1 MLNGRPLRS
10 LARTSSS
17 SIWALLVHDLQAC
30 FDLGGIGAGAVA
42 AQKELH
48 HLGGDWV
55 LAGVFAHQVFA
66 DQEAIKGLGPKLIEM
81 VHLAGGSWC
90 AGHGNTS
97 S

>member
-17 SIWALLVHDLQAC
+17 SSRALLFHDLQAC

-48 HLGGDWV
+48 HVGGDWV
-55 LAGVFAHQVFA
+55 LAEGFADQDLA
-66 DQEAIKGLGPKLIEM
+66 DQEASESLGPKLIEM

>member
-1 MLNGRPLRS
+1 M
-10 LARTSSS
+10 SSR
-17 SIWALLVHDLQAC
+17 ALLVHDLQAC

-48 HLGGDWV
+48 HVGGDLV

-66 DQEAIKGLGPKLIEM
+66 DQVFADQKAIKGLGPKLIEIL
-81 VHLAGGSWC
+81 HLAGGSWC